1 LPLQNNAAVKETRR
15 CVDLPVIGRTEDSEQ
30 INRERGNGVNTGS
43 KRCDP
48 SIDRNPKP
56 PSMKPPLQLVSEP
69 LWGPSHLNALRYLS
83 REQRKNLPTEQGIIH
98 PKQSRAGMEM
108 GTEGIPAT
116 RHTRG
121 LRTLGLRVPPA
132 APEPRHPPELSGSV
146 RGSLH
151 SGARR
156 GRPVC
161 ATSLVVA
168 RSSQIKTFQRS
179 TIDRSIS
186 IRLMSG
192 DNLFTVYGTG
202 SSSMSLGGLS
212 RLVYDSRL
220 GGINRCWDPG
230 RLPW

>member
-1 LPLQNNAAVKETRR
+1 
-15 CVDLPVIGRTEDSEQ
+15 
-30 INRERGNGVNTGS
+30 
-43 KRCDP
+43 
-48 SIDRNPKP
+48 
-56 PSMKPPLQLVSEP
+56 
-69 LWGPSHLNALRYLS
+69 
-83 REQRKNLPTEQGIIH
+83 
-98 PKQSRAGMEM
+98 MEM

-179 TIDRSIS
+179 MIDRSQSAQCRATTFLQCIVQAVPRCHWVGCLDWSMIPGLGAS
-186 IRLMSG
+186 IDAGIPGDFRASGSLMSWVQIAVESTAAG
-192 DNLFTVYGTG
+192 KSHPTH
-202 SSSMSLGGLS
+202 S
-212 RLVYDSRL
+212 RRACAMR
-220 GGINRCWDPG
+220 N
-230 RLPW
+230 